1 MSVSARRRTPRD
13 QRRREYGQN
22 LLADGGV
29 VERLLPRLGLRTDEL
44 IVDVGAGAGALTV
57 PLALAGAGVLAVER
71 DPAMQRELRAAI
83 SRAGVARRVTVVP
96 ADLRRV
102 RWPQVAHR
110 VVANPPFG
118 LTTALLSRLLDDPAG
133 GLRRAD
139 LLLQAEVARKRAT
152 QPPTS
157 LHSAAWAPWWS
168 FELGERVDRRA
179 FRPVPRVDAAW
190 LTIRRRDPAILPEW
204 LAPAFVDVIRPAWD
218 AGVSSGRPRP

>member
-1 MSVSARRRTPRD
+1 MSARRRTPRD

-22 LLADGGV
+22 LLADGEV
-29 VERLLPRLGLRTDEL
+29 VERLLPRLALRTDEL
-44 IVDVGAGAGALTV
+44 IADVGAGAGALTV
-57 PLALAGAGVLAVER
+57 PLALAGARVLAVER

-102 RWPQVAHR
+102 RWPQVAYR

-133 GLRRAD
+133 GLQRAD

-190 LTIRRRDPAILPEW
+190 LTIRRRDPAILPQW
-204 LAPAFVDVIRPAWD
+204 LAPTFVDVIRPAWD